1 MAGLL
6 EKSVNASIAVAMLAF
21 FMPTVYAAEPARQS
35 NDDPENLLH
44 YSYSTVFGSGYY
56 KVGDRSVGILQLPF
70 SIEQRV
76 AGEDG
81 RYGIKWILPVSIG
94 LHSFDL
100 DDVLEDS
107 DRVSTLSFVPGIE
120 LHFPLPYGWQ
130 LRPYAQLGYAFD
142 VSSSS
147 ESATVYTA
155 GLKARRQ
162 FVELEGDRIGL
173 TGGIKGVAAGYNP
186 ENANSSSLGYVS
198 AGFDMQWPLAWRPR
212 GQLTYL
218 GLSLYGNYYYETAR
232 FSNVADRADDSER
245 EITVAIALGFAADQT
260 ILGVPF
266 DRIGIGYK
274 RGDDIRAI
282 LLVTDFPF

>member
-1 MAGLL
+1 MPAAYAGQP
-6 EKSVNASIAVAMLAF
+6 SVQN
-21 FMPTVYAAEPARQS
+21 PE
-35 NDDPENLLH
+35 DPENLLH

-70 SIEQRV
+70 SIEQRA
-76 AGEDG
+76 AGEG
-81 RYGIKWILPVSIG
+81 SRYGIKWLLPVSIG

-100 DDVLEDS
+100 DDIVEDD
-107 DRVSTLSFVPGIE
+107 DRVSTFSFVPGLE
-120 LHFPLPYGWQ
+120 LHFPLPYGWH
-130 LRPYAQLGYAFD
+130 LRPSAQFGYAFD

-147 ESATVYTA
+147 ESATVYSA

-162 FVELEGDRIGL
+162 FVELEHDRIGL
-173 TGGIKGVAAGYNP
+173 TAGIKGVAAGYNP
-186 ENANSSSLGYVS
+186 ENANSNSIGYVS
-198 AGFDMQWPLAWRPR
+198 AGFDMQWPIAWRPR
-212 GQLTYL
+212 GKMSYL

-245 EITVAIALGFAADQT
+245 EITVAIALGFAGDQK

-274 RGDDIRAI
+274 RGDDLRAI